1 MSKPTSAPEG
11 EFLSRVKVRLID
23 VEERGCFDG
32 LLETAHY
39 LHSARLGGPSL
50 RYVAEVDG
58 QWVAL
63 ITFSGA
69 APHTKAREA
78 AIGWTP
84 RQRARRLG
92 LIVNNSRFLI
102 LPERQRYPNLA
113 SRVLGLALKQL
124 NADWPAHWGHPVVL
138 VESYV
143 DESQYR
149 GTCYRACGFKAVGL
163 TAGYGRSSRD
173 YYLEHGQPKQLY
185 LRELR
190 PRAMRLLR
198 QGRLPA
204 NWAEHEE
211 KISGPCPL
219 RARQLSSL
227 WEVFRQFKDRRSGHG
242 LKHLQPFV
250 LACAALAMLM
260 GAGGYEAFEDE
271 CRKLTQR
278 QLRALGARW
287 DPKTGRYRAPSDTT
301 FFRVLNGLD
310 AAEFDLRIGQWMMA
324 QETSLLQA
332 LAVDGKCL
340 RGSARTDG
348 KPLQL
353 LSAVSHRLRLTV
365 AQEPIEQKS
374 NEIPALQPLLR
385 KLPAGAL
392 EGSLITADAL
402 HCQQESARFITQELG
417 GDYLFGLKGNQSGV
431 LERAQI
437 RLPQK
442 FFSPGI

>member
-1 MSKPTSAPEG
+1 MSQSNSTPEWD
-11 EFLSRVKVRLID
+11 LLRRVKVRLIND
-23 VEERGCFDG
+23 GEREPFDA
-32 LLETAHY
+32 LLETEHY

-78 AIGWTP
+78 AIRWTP

-92 LIVNNSRFLI
+92 LIVNNSRFLV

-124 NADWPAHWGHPVVL
+124 NADWQAYWGHPVVL

-149 GTCYRACGFKAVGL
+149 GTCYRACGFRAVGL

-190 PRAMRLLR
+190 PRAMGVLR

-204 NWAEHEE
+204 ELAEHEE

-219 RARQLSSL
+219 RASQLSSL
-227 WEVFRQFKDRRSGHG
+227 LEVSRQFKDRRRGHG
-242 LKHLQPFV
+242 LRHLQPFV

-278 QLRALGARW
+278 QLRALGARR

-324 QETSLLQA
+324 QEISILQG

-365 AQEPIEQKS
+365 AQEPIEQKR

-385 KLPAGAL
+385 KLPAAAL

-402 HCQQESARFITQELG
+402 HCQQESARFITQDLG
-417 GDYLFGLKGNQSGV
+417 ADYLLGLKGNQSGV

-437 RLPQK
+437 RLPQQ